1 MEVGRM
7 KRAPRKKPPEPFR
20 FMRTPELAEAMNLSE
35 DAIRALRD
43 WGAPFISLKS
53 HPEILFDWIK
63 QNPGKIG
70 KLE

>member
-1 MEVGRM
+1 MSRSE
-7 KRAPRKKPPEPFR
+7 ATPRKKKTTLPFR

-35 DAIRALRD
+35 DAIRALAA
-43 WGAPFISLKS
+43 WGAPFIALKS
-53 HPEILFDWIK
+53 HPELLFDWIK